1 MSMLSASTW
10 DSDQPG
16 LCLAALRSW
25 GKFSIGFSGLYAS
38 EPYRV
43 CDSVGEPRQLDLA
56 LVFFPLREE
65 RENETQSRGL
75 MVSIIEG
82 MGNMPQ
88 SWPFG
93 FCC

>member
-1 MSMLSASTW
+1 MSMLSASIW

-25 GKFSIGFSGLYAS
+25 RKFSIKFDGLCAS
-38 EPYRV
+38 ETYRV
-43 CDSVGEPRQLDLA
+43 GDSVGEPRQLDLA
-56 LVFFPLREE
+56 LVFFPVREE

-75 MVSIIEG
+75 MVSITEG

-93 FCC
+93 FFC